1 LVNKKNFEHIAVS
14 ICKYYLNNMK
24 LSASVLLSFLF
35 IFSFLNSGNVSSVLA
50 RDKNE
55 IFENQETGEEIL
67 QREQFIYERRAGGPG
82 KIIPPG
88 AYQRALY
95 QKSLLPEDRNV
106 QGSPTAAINWVSVNP
121 IGLFY
126 LRTNNNYISGRT
138 NSIAFHPSNPNIIY
152 IGAAQGG
159 VWKTTDGGL
168 NWTALTDN
176 LSTLA
181 CGDVVVDQS
190 NPDILYLGTGELN
203 YSGDSQYGDGIFKS
217 TNAGAT
223 WFQVATV
230 SYGSR
235 FSQLAIDPSNSNV
248 VYAAGNLGVYKTT
261 NGGTNWENT
270 SSGSNANCVIIDP
283 TNTQVVFITT
293 GGTSSGVV
301 RKSTNGGTTWF
312 TLSGGLPGP
321 SGRIQLAISNSSHNV
336 IYASIAQSGG
346 ALRGLYRTTDGGDNW
361 TLQNSTTNYLGS
373 QGWYDNAV
381 VVHPSNPDYVI
392 VGGLDIYASTDAGVT
407 LTIKSQ
413 WATTNPSLFSHA
425 DIHALRFNGSV
436 LYCCSDGG
444 VYKSPDNANS
454 WSDLNQTLST
464 LQYQSADYDV
474 TNVNNIHGGTQDNNK
489 EYSTNGGANWVQRT
503 TGDGGYTIIDP
514 VNPAYIYGQYVNGSC
529 QRSANFGVSY
539 TEIKPSGSTGGL
551 FYNPYEMAP
560 GDHNT
565 IVFGR
570 ADLWKTTNAQTAS
583 SSSGWI
589 QIATT
594 GLITGNVSAIGI
606 SWQNTDK
613 IYIGTSNGRIHVTSD
628 NGSNWISITGYP
640 YVSDF
645 AVDDNND
652 NICYATLGGTGAIH
666 VLKTIDGGL
675 NWTNITGGL
684 PSIAANS
691 VILRTAPPRMLFVG
705 TDLGVY
711 QSTNEGANWVSFN
724 SGLPLVEVYDMKYK
738 QSAGILLA
746 ATHGRG
752 CWTFDIGAI
761 IGVNT
766 LAGVPKEFS
775 LSQNYPNPFNPSTTI
790 KFDIPKSSF
799 VNITIYN
806 ELGEKAASVVNKQM
820 QAGKYETRWNA
831 SNYPS
836 GVYFYK
842 LTAGNFTETKKMV
855 IIK

>member
-1 LVNKKNFEHIAVS
+1 
-14 ICKYYLNNMK
+14 MK
-24 LSASVLLSFLF
+24 LFISVILSFLF
-35 IFSFLNSGNVSSVLA
+35 IFSFFNSGYVPA
-50 RDKNE
+50 IFAQDKNE
-55 IFENQETGEEIL
+55 IFENRETGEEIL
-67 QREQFIYERRAGGPG
+67 KREQFIYERRAGGPG

-88 AYQRALY
+88 AYQKALY

-106 QGSPTAAINWVSVNP
+106 QGSPTATINWVSVNP

-190 NPDILYLGTGELN
+190 NPNILYLGTGELN

-217 TNAGAT
+217 TNAGET

-235 FSQLAIDPSNSNV
+235 FSQIAIDPANSNI

-261 NGGTNWENT
+261 NGGNNWFNT
-270 SSGSNANCVIIDP
+270 SSGTNANCVIIDP
-283 TNTQVVFITT
+283 LNTQVIFIST
-293 GGTSSGVV
+293 GGTGAGIIKKSSDA
-301 RKSTNGGTTWF
+301 GTTWV
-312 TLSGGLPGP
+312 TLTNGLPGP
-321 SGRIQLAISNSSHNV
+321 SGRTQLAMSNNNHNV

-346 ALRGLYRTTDGGDNW
+346 ALLGLYRTANGGDNW

-381 VVHPSNPDYVI
+381 VVHPSNPDLVI
-392 VGGLDIYASTDAGVT
+392 VGGLDIYSSTDAGIT
-407 LTIKSQ
+407 LTKKSS
-413 WATTNPSLFSHA
+413 WSTTNTVMFSHA
-425 DIHALRFNGSV
+425 DIHTLRYNGSV
-436 LYCCSDGG
+436 LYCGSDGG

-464 LQYQSADYDV
+464 LQYQSADYDIS
-474 TNVNNIHGGTQDNNK
+474 NVNNIYGGTQDNNK
-489 EYSTNGGANWVQRT
+489 ESTSDGGANWVQRT
-503 TGDGGYTIIDP
+503 TGDGGYTIVDP
-514 VNPAYIYGQYVNGSC
+514 VNPNYIYGQYVNGSC
-529 QRSANFGVSY
+529 QRSANYGISY
-539 TEIKPSGSTGGL
+539 TEIRPTGSTGGL
-551 FYNPYEMAP
+551 FYNPFEMAP

-570 ADLWKTTNAQTAS
+570 ADLWKTTEAQTAL
-583 SSSGWI
+583 SSSGWT
-589 QIATT
+589 QIATA
-594 GLITGNVSAIGI
+594 GIIGGNISAIGI
-606 SWQNTDK
+606 SRQNINK

-628 NGSNWISITGYP
+628 NGSNWTTTTGYP

-645 AVDDNND
+645 AVDDNDD
-652 NICYATLGGTGAIH
+652 NTCYATLGGTGSIH
-666 VLKTIDGGL
+666 VLKTINGGL
-675 NWTNITGGL
+675 NWSDITGGL
-684 PSIAANS
+684 PHIAANS
-691 VILRTAPPRMLFVG
+691 VILRTAPPRMLFAG

-752 CWTFDIGAI
+752 CWTFDVGAI
-761 IGVNT
+761 IGINT

-775 LSQNYPNPFNPSTTI
+775 LFQNYPNPFNPSTRI
-790 KFDIPKSSF
+790 KFDVPLKSF
-799 VNITIYN
+799 VRLVIYN
-806 ELGEKAASVVNKQM
+806 ELGKEIITLVNNEMKP
-820 QAGKYETRWNA
+820 GSYETRWNA
-831 SNYPS
+831 ENYSS

-842 LTAGNFTETKKMV
+842 LTAGNYSQTRKMV
-855 IIK
+855 LIK